1 MGKKSDMA
9 ISSKKELNGIQ
20 VDELFIS
27 AEKIAKDFTLFSG
40 DEEFV
45 ISRHVEGLLNEDEV
59 DASLSSI
66 SDMSVDEYIATTVQP
81 AEDPARPAAREV
93 LKSFNAR
100 IIRDQSQ
107 GAFYSAEME
116 VDFGDCFRR
125 IGVIAQD
132 RTSNNGAWMPEHHHM
147 ACDAAHMFA
156 EMALPIVCLMD
167 TPGADAGE
175 VANANNQ
182 AHSISRLIAVLANV
196 NVPTVGVII
205 GIGYSGGAIPMAN
218 SNILLSVR
226 DGIFNTIQPKG
237 LASIARK
244 YNLSWQECAKAVGVS
259 PVELYRQGCI
269 DGVIDFAP
277 SDRGDKQQNLLR
289 AVVSSITSI
298 EQSVGKFVESNPN
311 LLKHYEISVK
321 RFLNPSEKLASI
333 QNATNMMAPAS
344 ATSHAN
350 LFGITYRYMRYL
362 TARKRLKSMTKGN
375 YGRLAGEEVPAGD
388 LAGRIDLEKEYVFGE
403 WLQNPD
409 RVVYEDQLLKPWKNF
424 VSKRDELASERGTI
438 AKFVFGEP
446 QENFDKA
453 KAELCFTI
461 SFFLYNRWK
470 VGAQNNFSSLI
481 QYLQDEKTTPS
492 RTDIPDLKQITLLD
506 VILNEEIRH
515 DCLVAFQNILIFD
528 FVYDHVTNNLASIAE
543 EANSTKSLS
552 KEAVTN
558 LQVDALQ
565 AALETFNRLGL
576 EKKDEQAHSAEGL
589 KTQFEDWLQ
598 FFISHSARGEL
609 LASVEEWKTIGHPQT
624 SDVLFVIITFFFE
637 KLLPE
642 YYKSEQSDAKYRG
655 IINPARIG
663 RRKDF
668 WNRLTIAYH
677 DLLIQDLLRKEK
689 KKANKGTG
697 RFLDRFVEGFVETN
711 ADLISANPVNFPGFR
726 ISIEQAMEKGVTPCG
741 VVTGIGDF
749 KIGKDKQHVGLV
761 VSNVAFQAGAF
772 DMAAAAKFCSLLVT
786 CAEQQL
792 PVVCFISSGGMQ
804 TKEGAAALFSMAVV
818 NDRITR
824 FVRDNDLPII
834 AFGFGDCT
842 GGAQASFVTH
852 PLVQTYYFSGTNM
865 PFAGQMVVPSYLP
878 ATSTLANYLYL
889 VPGAMQGLVKHPF
902 AETLDDELRSIDQ
915 SIPIPVSTVESVVA
929 RALEGYVS
937 QDAKREVALE
947 KVDARALMQPIKRTL
962 IHARGCTAV
971 KLIRIA
977 QRRGIEVILVA
988 SDPDMDSVPVAM
1000 LGENDRVVCIGGNTS
1015 DESYLNANSVIRV
1028 AEYEGVDSL
1037 HPGIGFLAENSQFAN
1052 LCINHGV
1059 NFIGPSVYS
1068 METMGNKSNAINTAL
1083 KLNVPVVPGS
1093 HGILS
1098 TADRAA
1104 KVANDIGYPV
1114 LIKAVHGGGGKGI
1127 QVVESP
1133 DDIHAFFHK
1142 VSAEAK
1148 SAFGNG
1154 DIYLEKFIT
1163 KLRHIEVQILRDSHG
1178 NTRILGIRDCSVQ
1191 RNNQKVLEESGSTML
1206 PENLKK
1212 DVQNF
1217 AGAIAQEVD
1226 YVGAGTVEFIYDLDA
1241 NSVYF
1246 MEMNTRLQVEHPVTE
1261 WVTGVDIVGKQFA
1274 IASGEA
1280 IDDIEVEEKGY
1291 AIEVRVTAEKA
1302 AQDSDGVVQLLPDPG
1317 YVSECIFPEQENIEL
1332 ISMVDADKI
1341 VSPFYDSLIAQVVCY
1356 GTDRD
1361 DTIAKMYDYLSTVSI
1376 KGISTNI
1383 PLLKRILKDEIFVGG
1398 IYDTTYL
1405 PKFLD
1410 AVDKEAL
1417 ITEIEESAT
1426 GVAVDFNID
1435 DFRIE
1440 GTDELK
1446 VVSNSMGIY
1455 YSKASP
1461 AEPEFVEVGDVVSV
1475 NDPLCL
1481 MEAMK
1486 IYSSINLKSFNKV
1499 GAELFS
1505 SDTKYRV
1512 ERINNANGQQVS
1524 SGDLLFVVSPVES

>member
-1 MGKKSDMA
+1 MA
-9 ISSKKELNGIQ
+9 ISSEKELDGIEP
-20 VDELFIS
+20 DELFIS

-45 ISRHVEGLLNEDEV
+45 ISRHVEGLLSEDDV
-59 DASLSSI
+59 DGSLSSI
-66 SDMSVDEYIATTVQP
+66 AEMSVDEYIASTVQA
-81 AEDPARPAAREV
+81 AEDPSRPAVREI

-100 IIRDQSQ
+100 IIRELSQ

-116 VDFGDCFRR
+116 VDFGDNFRR
-125 IGVIAQD
+125 IGVIGQD
-132 RTSNNGAWMPEHHHM
+132 RTSNNGAWMPDQHDM
-147 ACDAAHMFA
+147 ACEAAHNFA
-156 EMALPIVCLMD
+156 EMGLPIVCLMD

-175 VANANNQ
+175 VANTNNQ

-244 YNLSWQECAKAVGVS
+244 YNLSWQECAKAVGVA

-269 DGVIDFAP
+269 DGVIDYTP

-289 AVVSSITSI
+289 AVVSSIKSI
-298 EQSVGKFVESNPN
+298 ELSVGKFVKHNPD
-311 LLKHYEISVK
+311 LARHYASSID
-321 RFLNPSEKLASI
+321 RFLEPSERLASI
-333 QNATNMMAPAS
+333 QKATNMMAPNS
-344 ATSHAN
+344 PTSHPN

-362 TARKRLKSMTKGN
+362 TARKRLNSMTKGN
-375 YGRLAGEEVPAGD
+375 YGRLAGEEVPEGD
-388 LAGRIDLEKEYVFGE
+388 LAGRIDREKKYVFTE
-403 WLQNPD
+403 WLENPD
-409 RVVYEDQLLKPWKNF
+409 QVVYEDQLLKPWKNYI
-424 VSKRDELASERGTI
+424 SKKDALSSERGTI
-438 AKFVFGEP
+438 ATFVFGEP

-453 KAELCFTI
+453 KAELCFTV
-461 SFFLYNRWK
+461 SFFLYSRWK
-470 VGAQNNFSSLI
+470 VGAQNNFASLI

-492 RTDIPDLKQITLLD
+492 RTEIPNLKKITLLD
-506 VILNEEIRH
+506 VILNEDIRE
-515 DCLVAFQNILIFD
+515 DCLIAFQNILIFD

-552 KEAVTN
+552 KDAVRT
-558 LQVDALQ
+558 LQADALQ
-565 AALETFNRLGL
+565 GALKTFNRLGL
-576 EKKDEQAHSAEGL
+576 GGGGEKEDISAEAL
-589 KTQFEDWLQ
+589 KEQFDTWLQ
-598 FFISHSARGEL
+598 FFITHPSRGAL

-642 YYKSEQSDAKYRG
+642 YFKSEQSDTKYKG
-655 IINPARIG
+655 VINPARIG

-668 WNRLTIAYH
+668 WNRLTMAYH

-689 KKANKGTG
+689 RKGNKGSE
-697 RFLDRFVEGFVETN
+697 RFLERFVDNFVEMN
-711 ADLISANPVNFPGFR
+711 EDLISANPVNFPGFR

-741 VVTGIGDF
+741 VITGIGDF
-749 KIGKDKQHVGLV
+749 KIGPDRQRVGLV
-761 VSNVAFQAGAF
+761 ISNVAFQAGAF

-786 CAEQQL
+786 CAQQKL

-878 ATSTLANYLYL
+878 ATSTLSNYLYL
-889 VPGAMQGLVKHPF
+889 VSGSMQGLVKNPF
-902 AETLDDELRSIDQ
+902 ADTLDDDLRLIDRSI
-915 SIPIPVSTVESVVA
+915 PVPVATVESVVS

-937 QDAKREVALE
+937 QELNKQAGLE
-947 KVDARALMQPIKRTL
+947 RIDARELMQPVKRTL

-977 QRRGIEVILVA
+977 QQRGIEVVLVA

-1052 LCINHGV
+1052 LCLNHGV

-1093 HGILS
+1093 HGILT

-1104 KVANDIGYPV
+1104 KVAIDIGYPV

-1127 QVVESP
+1127 QVVENP
-1133 DDIHAFFHK
+1133 DDIHSFFHK

-1206 PENLKK
+1206 PENLKQ
-1212 DVQNF
+1212 DVLKY
-1217 AGAIAQEVD
+1217 AAAISEEVD
-1226 YVGAGTVEFIYDLDA
+1226 YIGAGTVEFIYNLDENA
-1241 NSVYF
+1241 VYF

-1261 WVTGVDIVGKQFA
+1261 WVTGVDIVGHQYA
-1274 IASGEA
+1274 IASGESIA
-1280 IDDIEVEEKGY
+1280 DIVVDEKGY

-1302 AQDSDGVVQLLPDPG
+1302 AQDASGTVQLLPNPG
-1317 YVSECIFPEQENIEL
+1317 YISECVFPEQENIEL
-1332 ISMVDADKI
+1332 ISMVDADKT

-1356 GTDRD
+1356 GSDRD
-1361 DTIAKMYDYLSTVSI
+1361 DVIQKIYDYLSTVVI

-1383 PLLKRILKDEIFVGG
+1383 PLLKRILKDEIFIKG

-1417 ITEIEESAT
+1417 IQEIEESAV
-1426 GVAVDFNID
+1426 GVVEDFDINN
-1435 DFRIE
+1435 FTIE

-1461 AEPEFVEVGDVVSV
+1461 AEPEFVEVGDIVSI
-1475 NDPLCL
+1475 DDTLCL

-1486 IYSSINLKSFNKV
+1486 IYSSINLKSFNRV
-1499 GAELFS
+1499 GATLFS
-1505 SDTKYRV
+1505 PEKKYRV

-1524 SGDLLFVVSPVES
+1524 AGDLLFVVSPVEDD